1 MNGVSIQA
9 SPNVVRALPGAP
21 AGATGPAGAPA
32 SLLPAAS
39 STLDIGGALVEI
51 MKLSSALSEA
61 QTKGSM
67 ASAESAAAARKEA
80 TEKRMQAIND
90 AIEAARKAQEARSS
104 GGLFDFVTDNLGPAG
119 LVGLVT
125 GTAYIVAADAVAHA
139 VGLEDTKLDLA
150 DAAGVGVMMT
160 GPVGLLAYS
169 AQLLIKRLGPEELQ
183 QALEQA
189 PTISDKDTRLA
200 NKLALTVIEAQ
211 LAIAATIASGGT
223 AAPAVV
229 AIVGIGISTT
239 TQLLQESG
247 VLEKVFKSDAKW
259 VALGG
264 CIAGAALTIGGAI
277 AAGPELLKKMKNIA
291 QVATTIKSGLEAA
304 HDIGQGVS
312 NLRAAGFQHDAD
324 NAHIEATKQKQVLE
338 MVERLV
344 ENIIDDMKSLKE
356 SAQKTSEL
364 MQGAMQTNNQ
374 TMLLAGTMKA

>member
-1 MNGVSIQA
+1 MNGVSFQP
-9 SPNVVRALPGAP
+9 SPNVVQAVPGARAAAGP
-21 AGATGPAGAPA
+21 VGATLA
-32 SLLPAAS
+32 LLPAPS
-39 STLDIGGALVEI
+39 STLDLGGALVEI
-51 MKLSSALSEA
+51 MKLSAAISEA

-67 ASAESAAAARKEA
+67 ANAESAGAARKEA
-80 TEKRMQAIND
+80 SEKRMQAIND

-104 GGLFDFVTDNLGPAG
+104 GGLFDFVTDNLGPAA

-150 DAAGVGVMMT
+150 DAAGLGLMMA

-169 AQLLIKRLGPEELQ
+169 GQLLVKRLGPEELR
-183 QALEQA
+183 QALDHG
-189 PTISDKDTRLA
+189 PTISDNDTKLA
-200 NKLALTVIEAQ
+200 NKLALTVIQAQ

-223 AAPAVV
+223 AAPAIV
-229 AIVGIGISTT
+229 ATVGIGISTT

-264 CIAGAALTIGGAI
+264 SIAGAALTVGGAI
-277 AAGPELLKKMKNIA
+277 AAGPQLLENIKNLGQA
-291 QVATTIKSGLEAA
+291 ATTIKSGLEAG
-304 HDIGQGVS
+304 HDIGQGIN
-312 NLRAAGFQHDAD
+312 NLRAADFQHDAD
-324 NAHIEATKQKQVLE
+324 NAHIEATKQKQVLA
-338 MVERLV
+338 MVERMV
-344 ENIIDDMKSLKE
+344 GDIIDDMKSLKE

-364 MQGAMQTNNQ
+364 VQGAMQTNNQ